1 VPKVESSI
9 IINAPVAKVLACA
22 KDIEAFPEFM
32 PDMKSVKILEKSPDG
47 NRTISEFVGIVK
59 EFKTTLKWTEEDFWD
74 ESAGTCKFNLIKGD
88 FKTYSGLW
96 TFKEVDGG
104 TKYTS
109 VIEYEYDIPMIGPL
123 IKALVAKKMQQN
135 VDSILA
141 AIKSKVES
149 AS

>member
-1 VPKVESSI
+1 VPRVESSI
-9 IINAPVAKVLACA
+9 IINAPVEQVFACA
-22 KDIEAFPEFM
+22 KDIGAFPEFM

-47 NRTISEFVGIVK
+47 NRTVSEFVGIVK
-59 EFKTTLKWTEEDFWD
+59 EFKTTLKWTEEDLWD
-74 ESAGTCKFNLIKGD
+74 EAARTCKFTLVKGD

-96 TFKEVDGG
+96 TFEEADGG

-123 IKALVAKKMQQN
+123 IKALVARKMQQN
-135 VDSILA
+135 VDSMLS
-141 AIKSKVES
+141 AIKNKLEG